1 MATPAMLPVP
11 MVEARAVAR
20 AWREEMPPPLEARL
34 VWSRL
39 PAVTRHHSRKRRR
52 GKKPLPTVSTR
63 PVNRK
68 SPSSQGFH
76 SASASRPRRD
86 TEHHLPNKSAGDRPQ
101 AVPGCFSV

>member
-1 MATPAMLPVP
+1 
-11 MVEARAVAR
+11 
-20 AWREEMPPPLEARL
+20 MPPPLEARL

-39 PAVTRHHSRKRRR
+39 PAVTRHQRRKCRR
-52 GKKPLPTVSTR
+52 GKNPLPAVSTR
-63 PVNRK
+63 PANRK

-101 AVPGCFSV
+101 AVPGWFSV